1 MGLLKGT
8 WSFTRYRIVG
18 KLPEQFNDFID
29 EGLKK
34 NAFCNFAGQALD
46 KALGWTSLE
55 NVLDTDFNYAKYKC
69 GAYLIFS
76 LRLDRRLVPPSLLKL
91 EVMEAEKKYL
101 TGSGKKRLY
110 RHLLFIKKIHPKR
123 FVFFCQQ
130 KISHF

>member
-1 MGLLKGT
+1 MGLLKGP

-18 KLPEQFNDFID
+18 KLSEQFNDFID
-29 EGLKK
+29 KGLKK
-34 NAFCNFAGQALD
+34 NAFCNFAGQIAD

-91 EVMEAEKKYL
+91 EVMEAEKNTLRKAAKGDYIAM
-101 TGSGKKRLY
+101 SGRK
-110 RHLLFIKKIHPKR
+110 
-123 FVFFCQQ
+123 
-130 KISHF
+130 